1 MAAPGRD
8 WLAAPSSADAA
19 LWAEVVRGVRPLP
32 GRRRQSPAMPKAA
45 PRPDVE
51 ATVPRPAKTPRRPR
65 PAEPATT
72 RPAHVA
78 ERGLAG
84 LDKRQADRLRRGEIA
99 IDARLDL
106 HGMTQA
112 AAHRALDAFLGG
124 ALAAGRRCVLV
135 ITGKGAAR
143 EAAAQPGTRLV
154 LGENTGVLRAML
166 PRWID
171 EGPHATRVVALQ
183 PAHRRHG
190 GGGAFYVYLR
200 RSR

>member
-1 MAAPGRD
+1 MVAPGRD
-8 WLAAPSSADAA
+8 WLEAPSSADAA

-32 GRRRQSPAMPKAA
+32 GRRRLSPP
-45 PRPDVE
+45 VLE
-51 ATVPRPAKTPRRPR
+51 ATPRAFVETPPARPATAPRRPR
-65 PAEPATT
+65 LAESAAARHP
-72 RPAHVA
+72 HVA
-78 ERGLAG
+78 ERGLTG
-84 LDKRQADRLRRGEIA
+84 LDKRQADRLRRGEIE

-112 AAHRALDAFLGG
+112 AAHRALDTFLGG

-135 ITGKGAAR
+135 ITGKGTAH

-171 EGPHATRVVALQ
+171 EGPHAARVVALQ